1 MVKRMDNERLCALAQ
16 QGDIRAQEQLIHN
29 NLGYIRKT
37 ANELYISVGLGNS
50 ELGIDHDDMIQEGSI
65 GLLRAIS
72 LYDPAKKIKF
82 LTYAGPAVRNAMMD
96 LISSAFA
103 AFEQRMQSDKDG
115 IPMERIN
122 LDDLLPGEDSVQRSD
137 LIADPYASEPEQM
150 MVEEENR
157 KELYEGLRRISKR
170 EQVYLLYRF
179 GFEDDMEHPL
189 VGTALHFH
197 LSESR
202 ARSTE
207 VLALDNLWLELPW
220 WY

>member
-1 MVKRMDNERLCALAQ
+1 MTNERLCTLAQ
-16 QGDIRAQEQLIHN
+16 RGDTQAQEQLVQN

-50 ELGIDHDDMIQEGSI
+50 ELGIDHDDLIQEGSI

-72 LYDPAKKIKF
+72 LYDPGKKIMF
-82 LTYAGPAVRNAMMD
+82 LTYAGPAIRNAMMD
-96 LISSAFA
+96 LISAAFA

-122 LDDLLPGEDSVQRSD
+122 LDDLLPGEHSVQRSD
-137 LIADPYASEPEQM
+137 LIADPYASEPEKIM
-150 MVEEENR
+150 EEAENR
-157 KELYEGLRRISKR
+157 KELYEGLRRISER

-202 ARSTE
+202 G
-207 VLALDNLWLELPW
+207 
-220 WY
+220 

>member
-1 MVKRMDNERLCALAQ
+1 MTNERLCTLAQ
-16 QGDIRAQEQLIHN
+16 QGDTQAQEQLVQNH
-29 NLGYIRKT
+29 LGDIRKT

-50 ELGIDHDDMIQEGSI
+50 ELGIDHDDLIQEGIISV
-65 GLLRAIS
+65 LRAIA
-72 LYDPAKKIKF
+72 LYGPGKKIKF
-82 LTYAGPAVRNAMMD
+82 LTYAGPAIRNAMMD
-96 LISSAFA
+96 LISTAFA
-103 AFEQRMQSDKDG
+103 TFEQRMQSDKDG
-115 IPMERIN
+115 TPMERIY
-122 LDDLLPGEDSVQRSD
+122 LDDFLLGEDSMQRSD
-137 LIADPYASEPEQM
+137 LVADPYASNPEKIM
-150 MVEEENR
+150 EEAENR
-157 KELYEGLRRISKR
+157 KDLYEGLRRISER

-207 VLALDNLWLELPW
+207 ALALDNLWLELPW

>member
-1 MVKRMDNERLCALAQ
+1 MDNERLCALAQ

-37 ANELYISVGLGNS
+37 TNELYISVGLGNS

>member
-1 MVKRMDNERLCALAQ
+1 MTNEQLCVLAQ
-16 QGDIRAQEQLIHN
+16 KGDVQAQEQLVRN

-37 ANELYISVGLGNS
+37 ANELYISSNLENS
-50 ELGIDHDDMIQEGSI
+50 ELGIDRDDLIQEGSI
-65 GLLRAIS
+65 SLLRAIS
-72 LYDPAKKIKF
+72 RYDSDKKIKF
-82 LTYAGPAVRNAMMD
+82 LTYAGPAIHNAMMD
-96 LISSAFA
+96 LIFTAFS

-115 IPMERIN
+115 IPMKRIN
-122 LDDLLPGEDSVQRSD
+122 LDELLPGEDSMQRSD
-137 LIADPYASEPEQM
+137 LIADPYSSEPEKM
-150 MVEEENR
+150 MIEEESR
-157 KELYEGLRRISKR
+157 RELYEGLRRISER

-207 VLALDNLWLELPW
+207 ALALDNLWLELPW

>member
-1 MVKRMDNERLCALAQ
+1 MMKKMTNERLCALAQ

-29 NLGYIRKT
+29 NLRYIRKT

-50 ELGIDHDDMIQEGSI
+50 ELGIDHDDLIQEGSI

-103 AFEQRMQSDKDG
+103 TFEQRMQSDKNG

-157 KELYEGLRRISKR
+157 KELYEGLRRLSKR

-207 VLALDNLWLELPW
+207 ALALDNLWLELPW

>member
-1 MVKRMDNERLCALAQ
+1 MTNEQLCVLAQ
-16 QGDIRAQEQLIHN
+16 KGDVQAQEQLVRN

-37 ANELYISVGLGNS
+37 ANELYISNNLENS
-50 ELGIDHDDMIQEGSI
+50 ELGIDRDDLIQEGSI
-65 GLLRAIS
+65 SLLRAIS
-72 LYDPAKKIKF
+72 LYDPDKKIKF
-82 LTYAGPAVRNAMMD
+82 LTYVGPAIRNAMMD
-96 LISSAFA
+96 LITTAFS

-115 IPMERIN
+115 IPMKRIN
-122 LDDLLPGEDSVQRSD
+122 LDELLPGEDSMQRSD
-137 LIADPYASEPEQM
+137 LIADPYSSEPEKM
-150 MVEEENR
+150 MIEEESR
-157 KELYEGLRRISKR
+157 KELYEGLRRISER

-207 VLALDNLWLELPW
+207 ALALDNLWLELPW

>member
-1 MVKRMDNERLCALAQ
+1 MVKRMNNERLCALAQ

-50 ELGIDHDDMIQEGSI
+50 ELGIDHDDLIQEGSI

-103 AFEQRMQSDKDG
+103 TFEQRMQSDKDG

-122 LDDLLPGEDSVQRSD
+122 LDDLLPGEDSMQRSD

-157 KELYEGLRRISKR
+157 KELYEGLRHISKR
-170 EQVYLLYRF
+170 EQIYLLYRF

-207 VLALDNLWLELPW
+207 ALALDNLWLELPW

>member
-1 MVKRMDNERLCALAQ
+1 MTNEQLCVLAQ
-16 QGDIRAQEQLIHN
+16 KGDVQAQEQLVRN
-29 NLGYIRKT
+29 NLGYIRKN
-37 ANELYISVGLGNS
+37 ANELYISNNLENS
-50 ELGIDHDDMIQEGSI
+50 ELGIYRDDLIQEGSI
-65 GLLRAIS
+65 SLLRAIS
-72 LYDPAKKIKF
+72 RYDSDKKIKF
-82 LTYAGPAVRNAMMD
+82 LTYAGPAIRNAMMD
-96 LISSAFA
+96 LISTAFS

-115 IPMERIN
+115 IPMKRIN
-122 LDDLLPGEDSVQRSD
+122 LDELLPGEDSMQRSD
-137 LIADPYASEPEQM
+137 LIADPYSSEPEKM
-150 MVEEENR
+150 MIEEESR
-157 KELYEGLRRISKR
+157 KELYEGLRRISER

-207 VLALDNLWLELPW
+207 ALALDNLWLELPW

>member
-1 MVKRMDNERLCALAQ
+1 MTNERLCALAQ

-50 ELGIDHDDMIQEGSI
+50 ELGIDHDDLIQEGSI

-103 AFEQRMQSDKDG
+103 TFEQRMQSDKNG

-157 KELYEGLRRISKR
+157 KELYEGLRRLSKR
-170 EQVYLLYRF
+170 EQVYLLYCF

-207 VLALDNLWLELPW
+207 ALALDNLWLELPW

>member
-1 MVKRMDNERLCALAQ
+1 MTNERLCALAQ
-16 QGDIRAQEQLIHN
+16 QGSEQAQEQLIQN

-37 ANELYISVGLGNS
+37 ANELYISNGLGNS
-50 ELGIDHDDMIQEGSI
+50 ELGIDRDDLIQEGSI
-65 GLLRAIS
+65 GLLRAVS
-72 LYDPAKKIKF
+72 LYNPEKKIKF

-96 LISSAFA
+96 LISTSFST
-103 AFEQRMQSDKDG
+103 FEQRMQSDKDG
-115 IPMERIN
+115 IPMKRID
-122 LDDLLPGEDSVQRSD
+122 LDELLPGEDSMQRSE
-137 LIADPYASEPEQM
+137 LIADPYSSEPEKM
-150 MVEEENR
+150 MIEEENR
-157 KELYEGLRRISKR
+157 KELYEGLRRISER

-179 GFEDDMEHPL
+179 GFTDDMEHPL

-207 VLALDNLWLELPW
+207 ALALDNLWLELPW

>member
-1 MVKRMDNERLCALAQ
+1 MTNERLCALAQ

-50 ELGIDHDDMIQEGSI
+50 ELGIDHDDLIQEGSI

-103 AFEQRMQSDKDG
+103 TFEQRMQSDKNG

-157 KELYEGLRRISKR
+157 KELYEGLRRLSKR

-207 VLALDNLWLELPW
+207 ALALDNLWLELPW

>member
-1 MVKRMDNERLCALAQ
+1 MTNERLCALAQ

-50 ELGIDHDDMIQEGSI
+50 ELGIDHDDLIQEGSI

-103 AFEQRMQSDKDG
+103 TFEQRMQSDKNG

-122 LDDLLPGEDSVQRSD
+122 LDDLLPGEDSMQRSD

-157 KELYEGLRRISKR
+157 KELYEGLRRLSKR
-170 EQVYLLYRF
+170 EQIYLLYRF

-207 VLALDNLWLELPW
+207 ALALDNLWLELPW

>member
-1 MVKRMDNERLCALAQ
+1 MTNEQLCTLAQ
-16 QGDIRAQEQLIHN
+16 KGDAQAQEQLVRN

-37 ANELYISVGLGNS
+37 ANELYISSNLENS
-50 ELGIDHDDMIQEGSI
+50 ELRIDRDDLIQEGSI
-65 GLLRAIS
+65 SLLRTIS
-72 LYDPAKKIKF
+72 RYDPDKKIKF
-82 LTYAGPAVRNAMMD
+82 LTYAGPAIRNAMMD
-96 LISSAFA
+96 LISTAFSV
-103 AFEQRMQSDKDG
+103 FEQKMQSDKDG
-115 IPMERIN
+115 IPMKRIN
-122 LDDLLPGEDSVQRSD
+122 LDELLPGEDSIQRSD
-137 LIADPYASEPEQM
+137 LIANPHSSEPEKM
-150 MVEEENR
+150 MIEEESR
-157 KELYEGLRRISKR
+157 KELYEGLRRISER

-207 VLALDNLWLELPW
+207 ALALDNLWLELPW

>member
-1 MVKRMDNERLCALAQ
+1 MKTMTNEQLCTLAQ
-16 QGDIRAQEQLIHN
+16 QGDTQAQEQLVQN

-50 ELGIDHDDMIQEGSI
+50 ELGIDHDDLIQEGSI

-72 LYDPAKKIKF
+72 LYEPGKKIKF
-82 LTYAGPAVRNAMMD
+82 LTYAEPAIRNAMMD
-96 LISSAFA
+96 LIWAAFA
-103 AFEQRMQSDKDG
+103 TFEQRMQSGKDG

-122 LDDLLPGEDSVQRSD
+122 LDDLLPGEDSMQRSD
-137 LIADPYASEPEQM
+137 LIADPYASEPEKIM
-150 MVEEENR
+150 EEAENR
-157 KELYEGLRRISKR
+157 KELYEGLRRISER
-170 EQVYLLYRF
+170 ERVYLLYRF
-179 GFEDDMEHPL
+179 GFEDNMEHPL

-207 VLALDNLWLELPW
+207 AVALDNLWLELPW

>member
-1 MVKRMDNERLCALAQ
+1 MDNERLCALVQ

-50 ELGIDHDDMIQEGSI
+50 ELGIDHDDLIQEGSI

-82 LTYAGPAVRNAMMD
+82 LIYAGPAVRNAMMD
-96 LISSAFA
+96 LIFSAFA
-103 AFEQRMQSDKDG
+103 TFEQWMQSDKDG

-170 EQVYLLYRF
+170 EQVYQLYRF

-207 VLALDNLWLELPW
+207 ALALDNLWLELPW

>member
-1 MVKRMDNERLCALAQ
+1 MTNERLCVLAQ
-16 QGDIRAQEQLIHN
+16 RGDTKAREQLVQN
-29 NLGYIRKT
+29 NLGYIRKA
-37 ANELYISVGLGNS
+37 ANELYVSNNLGNS
-50 ELGIDHDDMIQEGSI
+50 ELGIDRDDLIQEGSL

-72 LYDPAKKIKF
+72 LYDPGRKSKF
-82 LTYAGPAVRNAMMD
+82 LTYAGPAVRNAMTD
-96 LISSAFA
+96 LISSAFSS
-103 AFEQRMQSDKDG
+103 FEQRMQSDKDG
-115 IPMERIN
+115 VPMERIN
-122 LDDLLPGEDSVQRSD
+122 LDALLPGEDSMQRSD
-137 LIADPYASEPEQM
+137 LIADPYASEPEQI

-157 KELYEGLRRISKR
+157 KELYEGLRRISRR

-207 VLALDNLWLELPW
+207 ALALDNLWLELPW

>member
-50 ELGIDHDDMIQEGSI
+50 ELGIDHDDLIQEGSI

-103 AFEQRMQSDKDG
+103 AFDQRMQSDKDG

>member
-1 MVKRMDNERLCALAQ
+1 MNNERLCALAQ
-16 QGDIRAQEQLIHN
+16 QGDIRAQAQLIHN

-50 ELGIDHDDMIQEGSI
+50 ELGIDHDDLIQEGSI

-103 AFEQRMQSDKDG
+103 TFEQRMQSDKDG

-122 LDDLLPGEDSVQRSD
+122 LDDLLPGEDSV
-137 LIADPYASEPEQM
+137 IADPYASEPEQM

-207 VLALDNLWLELPW
+207 ALALDNLWLELPW

>member
-1 MVKRMDNERLCALAQ
+1 MVRRMDNERLCVLAQ
-16 QGDIRAQEQLIHN
+16 KGDIQAQEQLVQN

-37 ANELYISVGLGNS
+37 ANELYISVGLRNS
-50 ELGIDHDDMIQEGSI
+50 ELGIDHDDLIQEGSI

-72 LYDPAKKIKF
+72 LYDSSKKIKF
-82 LTYAGPAVRNAMMD
+82 LTYAGPAIRNAMMD
-96 LISSAFA
+96 LLSSAFA
-103 AFEQRMQSDKDG
+103 TFEQRMQSDKDG

-122 LDDLLPGEDSVQRSD
+122 LDDLLPGEDSIQRSD
-137 LIADPYASEPEQM
+137 LIADPCASEPEQIM
-150 MVEEENR
+150 IEEENR
-157 KELYEGLRRISKR
+157 RELYEGLRRISKR

-179 GFEDDMEHPL
+179 GFEDNMEHPL

-207 VLALDNLWLELPW
+207 ALALDNLWLELPW